1 MRSIP
6 SDIASKLT
14 MLKQTRANS
23 ADPSASIWIGRPT
36 TPLTTDVFLEK
47 QAVLTGA
54 SITDTSVAVCHPRQG
69 AANTKINIGYIDGGV
84 AKVVTAAVKTKM
96 SNHIWIDSGFSENAS
111 AISVAYDGTM
121 PKDDLGNVEFVT
133 ESQPWVFWVY
143 NGAMCAR
150 KLGSPTT
157 VTLAE
162 SNCTD
167 VSAIRAM
174 WSEVGGFDFGLI
186 VFFLLNGTIYY
197 RQLIDGEW
205 TDAETVT
212 FGPSGVTWTS
222 IAAFRTWDY
231 RVGVQGKTS
240 TGDLYELFTQFM
252 GIGKQTIEHVEV
264 KTISAD
270 GTLTGISYTDTK
282 ADDQHIALSNAVA
295 LGLRQWFLPVYGVA
309 AENIA
314 DENDDWGKF
323 IVITLDHPCN
333 LVSVPGNG
341 SQFSI
346 TDQNN
351 MAFYSSSI
359 SVSEDG
365 MQLTI
370 GFIDFNSA
378 NGEVLLAYTPGSISS
393 PPVNPE
399 VAMQAWSLSFTP
411 TNLVPPEVDPPEPL
425 EVWNE

>member
-6 SDIASKLT
+6 SDIASKLAMT
-14 MLKQTRANS
+14 KQTRANS

-47 QAVLTGA
+47 QAVLTGT

-69 AANTKINIGYIDGGV
+69 AANTKINIGYIDAGV

-96 SNHIWIDSGFSENAS
+96 SNHIWVDSGFSENAS

-121 PKDDLGNVEFVT
+121 PKDHHGNVEFVT
-133 ESQPWVFWVY
+133 ESQPWVFWVDS
-143 NGAMCAR
+143 GALYAR
-150 KLGSPTT
+150 KLGTADT
-157 VTLAE
+157 VTLAQA
-162 SNCTD
+162 NCTD

-186 VFFLLNGTIYY
+186 AFFLLNGTIYY

-205 TDAETVT
+205 MDAETVT

-252 GIGKQTIEHVEV
+252 GIGKQTVEHIEVKDISAVGTLTPIDYHDTQLNEHVEIAD
-264 KTISAD
+264 ISA
-270 GTLTGISYTDTK
+270 
-282 ADDQHIALSNAVA
+282 V
-295 LGLRQWFLPVYGVA
+295 GLLQWGFAVYGVA

-333 LVSVPGNG
+333 VTSVSGNG
-341 SQFSI
+341 SQFGI
-346 TDQNN
+346 TDENN
-351 MAFYSSSI
+351 VSFYSSSI

-365 MQLTI
+365 MTLTL
-370 GFIDFNSA
+370 GFVDFNSA
-378 NGEVLLAYTPGSISS
+378 TGEVLLAYTPGTISS
-393 PPVNPE
+393 PPYNPTSP
-399 VAMQAWSLSFTP
+399 MQAWSLSFTP
-411 TNLVPPEVDPPEPL
+411 TNLVPPAVDPPEPL